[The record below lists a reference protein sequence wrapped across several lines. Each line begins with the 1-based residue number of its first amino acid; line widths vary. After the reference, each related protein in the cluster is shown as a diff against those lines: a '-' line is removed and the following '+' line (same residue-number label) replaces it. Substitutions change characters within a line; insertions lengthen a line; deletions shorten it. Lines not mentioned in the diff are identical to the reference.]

1 MGTRV
6 TRPSDEDAPQLRF
19 DLRSD
24 GDYYRRVNLK
34 SLSVQTA
41 VGLAVALLAAH
52 LARAETFRVA
62 AYNLEN
68 YLDQP
73 SGTRPLKSDAAKA
86 KIRESIRALKP
97 DVIAF
102 EEMGG
107 LSALQEL
114 RGSLKAEGLDFPN
127 WEHVTGFDTNIHVA
141 LLSRFPIIA
150 RRPHTNDS
158 FLLSGRRFRV
168 SRGFTEVDI
177 KANDHYTFTL
187 IGAHLKSKRPVPEAD
202 EAEMRLEEAKVL
214 REKIDAR
221 LAADPNVNL
230 IVLGDLN
237 DTYNTKAIKEV
248 TGRGKNGL
256 VDTRPAERN
265 GDNLPNPAN
274 PRYKPRD
281 VTWTHYYGV
290 EDTYSRLDYI
300 LLSHGMARE
309 WVTNE
314 TYVLTIPN
322 WGLGSDHRPIVATFE
337 AVDK

>member
-1 MGTRV
+1 M
-6 TRPSDEDAPQLRF
+6 S
-19 DLRSD
+19 
-24 GDYYRRVNLK
+24 LK
-34 SLSVQTA
+34 SPSFRTFIS
-41 VGLAVALLAAH
+41 LAIALLTSNPS
-52 LARAETFRVA
+52 LAESFRVA
-62 AYNLEN
+62 AYNVEN

-73 SGTRPLKSDAAKA
+73 EGTRPKKSDAAKA

-97 DVIAF
+97 DVISF

-107 LSALQEL
+107 LSALEEL
-114 RGSLKAEGLDFPN
+114 RGSLKAEGLEFQY
-127 WEHVTGFDTNIHVA
+127 WEHVTGYDTNIHVA
-141 LLSRFPIIA
+141 LLSKFPIVA
-150 RRPHTNDS
+150 RRPHTNDN

-177 KANDHYTFTL
+177 KVNDQYTFTL
-187 IGAHLKSKRPVPEAD
+187 IGAHLKSKRPVPQAD
-202 EAEMRLEEAKVL
+202 EAEMRFEEAKVL
-214 REKIDAR
+214 RAKIDAR
-221 LAADPNVNL
+221 LAGDPNANL
-230 IVLGDLN
+230 IVLGDFN
-237 DTYNTKAIKEV
+237 DTYNAKAIKEV
-248 TGRGKNGL
+248 IGRGKTGL

-265 GDNLPNPAN
+265 GDNLPNPTN

-290 EDTYSRLDYI
+290 EDTYNRIDYI

-337 AVDK
+337 ANDK

>member
-1 MGTRV
+1 M
-6 TRPSDEDAPQLRF
+6 
-19 DLRSD
+19 
-24 GDYYRRVNLK
+24 NWK
-34 SLSVQTA
+34 SLSAQTA
-41 VGLAVALLAAH
+41 AGLAVTLLAGN
-52 LARAETFRVA
+52 LAQAESFRVA
-62 AYNLEN
+62 TYNVEN
-68 YLDQP
+68 YLDEP
-73 SGTRPLKSDAAKA
+73 GGTRPLKSDAAKA

-97 DVIAF
+97 DVISL

-114 RGSLKAEGLDFPN
+114 RGSLKAEGLDFPY

-141 LLSRFPIIA
+141 LLSKFPIVA

-168 SRGFTEVDI
+168 SRGFAEVDI
-177 KANDHYTFTL
+177 KVSDHYVFTL
-187 IGAHLKSKRPVPEAD
+187 MGAHLKSKRPVPEAD

-214 REKIDAR
+214 RSKIDAR

-248 TGRGKNGL
+248 IGRGRNGL

-265 GDNLPNPAN
+265 GDNLPNPTN
-274 PRYKPRD
+274 PRYKPRN
-281 VTWTHYYGV
+281 VAWTHYYGV

-300 LLSHGMARE
+300 LLSHGMAKE

-322 WGLGSDHRPIVATFE
+322 WGLGSDHRPMVATFE
-337 AVDK
+337 AKDKQ

>member
-1 MGTRV
+1 M
-6 TRPSDEDAPQLRF
+6 
-19 DLRSD
+19 RSG

-41 VGLAVALLAAH
+41 VGLAVALLASN

-73 SGTRPLKSDAAKA
+73 GGTRPLKSDAAKA

-97 DVIAF
+97 DVISF

-114 RGSLKAEGLDFPN
+114 RGSLKAEALDFPY

-141 LLSRFPIIA
+141 LLSKFPIVA
-150 RRPHTNDS
+150 RRPHTNDN

-177 KANDHYTFTL
+177 KVNDHYTFTL

-202 EAEMRLEEAKVL
+202 EAEIRLEEARAL
-214 REKIDAR
+214 RAKIDAR
-221 LAADPNVNL
+221 LAAVPNVNL
-230 IVLGDLN
+230 IVLGDFN

-248 TGRGKNGL
+248 IGRGKNGL

-265 GDNLPNPAN
+265 GDNLPNPTN

-337 AVDK
+337 AKDK